1 MVISVILPFDPI
13 MVTLPFRDPSTHGSG
28 GTAGKDTADEVPGE
42 LVQHAVVF
50 IVDDQQFLQ

>member
-1 MVISVILPFDPI
+1 MISPFDPI